1 MKFVL
6 TSKFG
11 ALEEVRN
18 FKPHTGVDIRLPEGT
33 ELSAIQDA
41 IVERVVDYGGTNIG
55 KGVVLKLHDGS
66 HAIYGHLSQV
76 NVEPGALV
84 KAGQTIGL
92 SGNTGHSTGS
102 HLHFALKDS
111 ANHFVDPTSVALDM
125 KGPLWKAAEKGGEKA
140 VDHVTNELGPQ
151 FVNGLLDMI
160 GSGANHLIELLTL
173 KMPFIGGITVLACG
187 ILMIV
192 TGDVG
197 KYLARCFVGL
207 TGVIVWLM
215 LA

>member
-6 TSKFG
+6 TSKYG

-41 IVERVVDYGGTNIG
+41 IVERVVDYGATNIG
-55 KGVVLKLHDGS
+55 KGVILKLHDGS
-66 HAIYGHLSQV
+66 HAIYGHLSHI
-76 NVEPGALV
+76 NVKEGALV

-92 SGNTGHSTGS
+92 SGNTGHTTGA
-102 HLHFALKDS
+102 HLHFALKDN
-111 ANHFVDPTSVALDM
+111 ANHFVDPTNVALSI
-125 KGPLWKAAEKGGEKA
+125 KGPLWKAAEKGGEEA
-140 VDHVTNELGPQ
+140 VDHLGPQ

-160 GSGANHLIELLTL
+160 GSGAHHLIDLLTL

-187 ILMIV
+187 LLMLI
-192 TGDVG
+192 TGDVS

-215 LA
+215 LV

>member
-33 ELSAIQDA
+33 PLSAFQDA
-41 IVERVVDYGGTNIG
+41 IVERVVDYGGANLG

-66 HAIYGHLSQV
+66 HAIYGHLSQI
-76 NVEPGALV
+76 NVKEGVWV

-92 SGNTGHSTGS
+92 SGNTGHTTGP
-102 HLHFALKDS
+102 HLHFAMKDA
-111 ANHFVDPTSVALDM
+111 ANHFVDPTNVALSI
-125 KGPLWKAAEKGGEKA
+125 KGPLWKAAEKGSEKA
-140 VDHVTNELGPQ
+140 VDHLGPQ
-151 FVNGLLDMI
+151 FVNGLLDMV
-160 GSGANHLIELLTL
+160 GSGTHHLIDLLTL
-173 KMPFIGGITVLACG
+173 KMPFIGGVTVLACG
-187 ILMIV
+187 LLMLI
-192 TGDVG
+192 TGDVS

>member
-33 ELSAIQDA
+33 PLSAIQDA
-41 IVERVVDYGGTNIG
+41 IVDRVVDYGATNLG
-55 KGVVLKLHDGS
+55 KGVILKLHDGS
-66 HAIYGHLSQV
+66 HAIYGHLSHI
-76 NVEPGALV
+76 NVKGGALV

-92 SGNTGHSTGS
+92 SGNTGHTTGP
-102 HLHFALKDS
+102 HLHFALKD
-111 ANHFVDPTSVALDM
+111 ATNHFVDPTNVALSI

-140 VDHVTNELGPQ
+140 VDHLGPQ
-151 FVNGLLDMI
+151 FVNGLLDMV
-160 GSGANHLIELLTL
+160 GSGAHHLIDLLTL
-173 KMPFIGGITVLACG
+173 KMPFIGGVTVLACG
-187 ILMIV
+187 LLMLI
-192 TGDVG
+192 TGDVS
-197 KYLARCFVGL
+197 KYLARCFIGL

-215 LA
+215 LV

>member
-33 ELSAIQDA
+33 PLSAIQDA
-41 IVERVVDYGGTNIG
+41 IVERVMDYGGENLG
-55 KGVVLKLHDGS
+55 KGVMLQLHDGS
-66 HAIYGHLSQV
+66 HAIYGHLSHI
-76 NVEPGALV
+76 NVKEGALV

-92 SGNTGHSTGS
+92 SGNTGHTTGA
-102 HLHFALKDS
+102 HLHFAMKDA
-111 ANHFVDPTSVALDM
+111 ANHFVDPTNVALSI

-140 VDHVTNELGPQ
+140 VDHLGPQ
-151 FVNGLLDMI
+151 FVNGLLDMV
-160 GSGANHLIELLTL
+160 GSGAHHLIDLLTL
-173 KMPFIGGITVLACG
+173 KMPFIGGVTVLTCG
-187 ILMIV
+187 LLMLI
-192 TGDVG
+192 TGDVS
-197 KYLARCFVGL
+197 KYLARCFIGL

-215 LA
+215 LV